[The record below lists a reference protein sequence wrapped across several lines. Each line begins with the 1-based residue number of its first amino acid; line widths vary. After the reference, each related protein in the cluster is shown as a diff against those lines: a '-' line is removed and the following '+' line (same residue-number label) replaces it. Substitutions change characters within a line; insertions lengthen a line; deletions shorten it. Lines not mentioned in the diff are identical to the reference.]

1 MADPALGRLRC
12 VPLHRT
18 HGYTWTCP
26 CTISRLAP
34 SPASTQRPRVHVEEH
49 YWKHLKHLRWN
60 AYSQQC
66 PRCVRGSERGR
77 AREGNTPH
85 LICCRAARS
94 RPAPWLASRVQP
106 CPCRRRRPNRVM
118 EASKRGAVASRRSR
132 RGTLVAASS
141 WAAFSSAAF
150 CSAIAAVSAFFF
162 GDGKNGKRGIVQQG
176 AGKCGGS
183 IRRSSKKELA
193 QVNGGRS
200 RRSSLK
206 ELSTHRNARRCDT
219 APSHRQ
225 VTAIPSHPKPAQPQP
240 RRRARAVKHPWDRRA
255 LALRRSARVA
265 V

>member
-1 MADPALGRLRC
+1 
-12 VPLHRT
+12 
-18 HGYTWTCP
+18 
-26 CTISRLAP
+26 
-34 SPASTQRPRVHVEEH
+34 
-49 YWKHLKHLRWN
+49 
-60 AYSQQC
+60 
-66 PRCVRGSERGR
+66 VREGER

-183 IRRSSKKELA
+183 IRRSSKKEFNLP
-193 QVNGGRS
+193 
-200 RRSSLK
+200 
-206 ELSTHRNARRCDT
+206 RCDT